1 MKKLSLY
8 VFLGLLWCNVGFA
21 IENNKYD
28 ALYDRAEKAKGKEVL
43 LIVMELHYGMIELI
57 ELMQK
62 CADEYDLY
70 NNTDGKFCKTY
81 MSNRTNEKK
90 LLKVGVA
97 VGAEVTKIVGLYA
110 DNSNPPE
117 WVKAFAESYNR
128 NLNLLDKWEVLN
140 DKLKKAHGYY

>member
-1 MKKLSLY
+1 MLLT
-8 VFLGLLWCNVGFA
+8 LLWCNVSFA

-28 ALYDRAEKAKGKEVL
+28 ALYDKAEKAKGREVL
-43 LIVMELHYGMIELI
+43 LIIMELNYEMIEQI

-70 NNTDGKFCKTY
+70 NNTDGKFCKTF
-81 MSNRTNEKK
+81 MSNRANQTK
-90 LLKVGVA
+90 LMKVGVA

-110 DNSNPPE
+110 DNSNPSE
-117 WVKAFAESYNR
+117 WVKAFAENYNR
-128 NLNLLDKWEVLN
+128 NLNLLDKWGVLN